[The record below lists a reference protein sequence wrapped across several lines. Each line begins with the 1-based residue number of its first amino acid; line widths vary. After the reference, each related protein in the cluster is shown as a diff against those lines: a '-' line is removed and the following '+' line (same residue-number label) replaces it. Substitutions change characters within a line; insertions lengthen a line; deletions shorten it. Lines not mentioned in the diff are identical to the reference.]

1 MSKYGLTICL
11 IAISN
16 ITVAGLERTL
26 LAVMPKLRV
35 AANSISPRVMSRA
48 YSTKKDDNN
57 SKDLYFSQL
66 SDPDKKLLE
75 LSEKEQNL
83 HRTLRNMTVNLHEF
97 IEVAV
102 FGNLGA
108 MDADDL
114 YEAIQAIKDVVNEQ
128 VDIVE
133 RLEMLDAIPEAVIAN
148 AAKKTEK

>member
-75 LSEKEQNL
+75 LSEKEQKL
-83 HRTLRNMTVNLHEF
+83 HRSLRNKAVDLHEF
-97 IEVAV
+97 IEVA
-102 FGNLGA
+102 FLENMGA
-108 MDADDL
+108 MDADDMR
-114 YEAIQAIKDVVNEQ
+114 EACHVIKVIADEQA
-128 VDIVE
+128 DIVE
-133 RLEMLDAIPEAVIAN
+133 RIDMLDAIREAVIAN

>member
-83 HRTLRNMTVNLHEF
+83 HRTLRNMIVNLHEF
-97 IEVAV
+97 IEVA
-102 FGNLGA
+102 FLENMGA
-108 MDADDL
+108 MDADDMR
-114 YEAIQAIKDVVNEQ
+114 EACHVIKVIVNEQ
-128 VDIVE
+128 ADIVE
-133 RLEMLDAIPEAVIAN
+133 RIEMLDAIREAVIAN

>member
-97 IEVAV
+97 IEVA
-102 FGNLGA
+102 FLENMGA
-108 MDADDL
+108 MDADDMR
-114 YEAIQAIKDVVNEQ
+114 EACHVIKVIVNEQ
-128 VDIVE
+128 ADIVE
-133 RLEMLDAIPEAVIAN
+133 RIEMLDAIREAVIAN